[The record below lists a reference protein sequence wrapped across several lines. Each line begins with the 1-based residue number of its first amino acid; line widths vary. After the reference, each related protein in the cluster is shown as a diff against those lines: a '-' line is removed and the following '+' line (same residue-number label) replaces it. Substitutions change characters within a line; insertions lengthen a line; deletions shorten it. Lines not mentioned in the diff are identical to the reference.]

1 MNEIQIFQN
10 QEFGAIRTISNE
22 RGEAMFC
29 AKDVCDALGYSNG
42 RDAVR
47 KHVDGE
53 DKTTVAICDTGS
65 NYKSQAI
72 FINESGLYALILS
85 SKLDNAKRFKHW
97 VTSEVLP
104 SIRKQGGYMMA
115 RPDESDEVILA
126 RALQIMQATLQRRDE
141 LIAKFQPRAEY
152 ADHVLDSISCFTV
165 TQIGKE
171 LGMTGHDLNVL
182 LCSHKIQYAQS
193 GQYLLYAD
201 YARQGLAKNR
211 TFSREASDG
220 TLHTRT
226 YLVWTVKG
234 RDFIHQLLDKRLA
247 S

>member
-1 MNEIQIFQN
+1 MDNMQIFKN

-22 RGEAMFC
+22 QGDVLFC
-29 AKDVCDALGYSNG
+29 ANDVCNALGYDQPRKAVKRHVCEEDGTKHTILTNG
-42 RDAVR
+42 GKQLA
-47 KHVDGE
+47 
-53 DKTTVAICDTGS
+53 T
-65 NYKSQAI
+65 

-85 SKLDNAKRFKHW
+85 SKLENAKRFKHW

-104 SIRKQGGYMMA
+104 SIRKQGGYMVA

-141 LIAKFQPRAEY
+141 QIAMLKPRADY

-211 TFSREASDG
+211 NYEYHTPDG
-220 TLHTRT
+220 ELKTRT
-226 YLVWTVKG
+226 YLVWTERG
-234 RDFIHQLLDKRLA
+234 RDFIHQLFNQNLA
-247 S
+247 N

>member
-10 QEFGAIRTISNE
+10 QEFGAIRTMSNE
-22 RGEAMFC
+22 QGEALFC
-29 AKDVCDALGYSNG
+29 AKDVAEALGYSNG

-65 NYKSQAI
+65 NYKSQAV

-85 SKLDNAKRFKHW
+85 SKLESARRFKHW

-104 SIRKQGGYMMA
+104 GIRKNGGYMIA

-141 LIAKFQPRAEY
+141 QIAMLKPRADY

-165 TQIGKE
+165 TQIGKV

-211 TFSREASDG
+211 NFEYHTPAGELR
-220 TLHTRT
+220 TRT
-226 YLVWTVKG
+226 YLVWTERG
-234 RDFIHQLLDKRLA
+234 RNFIHRLLDKELA
-247 S
+247 N

>member
-1 MNEIQIFQN
+1 MNQIKIFQN

-22 RGEAMFC
+22 QGDVLFC
-29 AKDVCDALGYSNG
+29 ANDVCNALGYDQPRKAVKRHVCEEDGTKHTILTNG
-42 RDAVR
+42 GKQLA
-47 KHVDGE
+47 
-53 DKTTVAICDTGS
+53 T
-65 NYKSQAI
+65 

-85 SKLDNAKRFKHW
+85 SKLDSAKRFKHW

-104 SIRKQGGYMMA
+104 SIRKQGGYMIA

-141 LIAKFQPRAEY
+141 QIARLKPRADY

-182 LCSHKIQYAQS
+182 LCSHKIQYVQS

-211 TFSREASDG
+211 NFEYHTAEG
-220 TLHTRT
+220 ELKTRT
-226 YLVWTVKG
+226 YLVWTERG
-234 RDFIHQLLDKRLA
+234 RDFIHRLVDKELA
-247 S
+247 N

>member
-22 RGEAMFC
+22 QGEPLFC
-29 AKDVCDALGYSNG
+29 AKDVAEALGYKLA
-42 RDAVR
+42 RKAVQD
-47 KHVDGE
+47 HVDRDDVLKRNLIDSLGR
-53 DKTTVAICDTGS
+53 KQLTF
-65 NYKSQAI
+65 
-72 FINESGLYALILS
+72 FINESGLYSLILS
-85 SKLDNAKRFKHW
+85 SKLDSAKRFKHW

-104 SIRKQGGYMMA
+104 SIRKQGGYMVA
-115 RPDESDEVILA
+115 RPDESDEVIMA

-141 LIAKFQPRAEY
+141 QIAQLKPRADY

-182 LCSHKIQYAQS
+182 LCSHKIQYVQS

-211 TFSREASDG
+211 NFEYHTAEG
-220 TLHTRT
+220 ELKTRT
-226 YLVWTVKG
+226 YLVWTERG
-234 RDFIHQLLDKRLA
+234 RDFIHRLVNKELA
-247 S
+247 N